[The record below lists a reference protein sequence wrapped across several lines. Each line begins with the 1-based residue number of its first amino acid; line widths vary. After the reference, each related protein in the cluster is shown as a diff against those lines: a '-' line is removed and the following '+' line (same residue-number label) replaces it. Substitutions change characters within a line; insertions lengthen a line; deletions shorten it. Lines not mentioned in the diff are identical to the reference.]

1 MSSVKSKPAGIAIVG
16 MAGRFPK
23 ARNVAE
29 FWQNLCAG
37 TEGIT
42 FFTDEELAAAGVAVP
57 NHNQRYIKA
66 RGVLDDADK
75 FDAAFFG
82 FNPKEAEVLDPQHR
96 VFLECAWE
104 ALENAGCD
112 PARFDGAIGVFAGMS
127 LNTYLVNNLMS
138 RPDVIGLVGEY
149 QAVLSNDK
157 DFLPTRV
164 SYKLNLKGPS
174 LNIQTA
180 CSTSLVAVCVACQ
193 HLLNHQ
199 CDAAL
204 AGAVS
209 ITFPQKRGYLY
220 QEGGIASPDGHC
232 RTFDSKAAGT
242 VAGEGVGIVV
252 LKRLADAL
260 EDGDQID
267 AVIKGFAINN
277 DGAMKIGY
285 TAPSVDG
292 QAEAIAMAQEMAG
305 VAPETISY
313 VEAHGTGTPLGD
325 PIEIEGLTKAFRA
338 GTSAKNFCA
347 IGSVKSSIG
356 HLDTAAGVAG
366 LIKTVLALQ
375 HQKLPP
381 SLNFE
386 APNPKI
392 DFANSPFHVN
402 SKLVEWGRNGAP
414 RRAGV
419 SSFGIGGTNA
429 HVVIEEAPEQPPSS
443 ESKAPQVLVL
453 SAKTRSALYRGAA
466 NLSTH
471 LQQNPNLNPGDVAF
485 TLQTGRREFVHR
497 RAVVCRESAQAIAA
511 LQSRDSADVQ
521 PKVQEAENPPIV
533 FMFPGQGA
541 QRLNMGRELYET
553 ELLFRE
559 QVDYCAEK
567 LKPHLPLDLRTLL
580 YPPSDEAAAATEKLT
595 QTANAQ
601 PALFVIE
608 YALARLWMSWGIE
621 PAAMIG
627 HSIGEYVAACVAG
640 VFSLDDALAL
650 VAARGRMM
658 QQMPPGAMLA
668 VRLPE
673 NEVQPLL
680 GTSLSLATVNGA
692 ALCVVSGTTEAVNEL
707 RPRLAQRNVACTLL
721 HTSHAFHSPM
731 MEPVVEPFAKLVSGL
746 TRHAPKIPFV
756 SNVTGTWITDEEAT
770 DPQYWARH
778 LRQTVRFSA
787 GAGELLQVRERV
799 FLEVGPG
806 STLMGLAKQ
815 NPARN
820 AKTLVVASLVSSPD
834 GQADRE
840 AILNALGQ
848 MWMNGSSVNW
858 KAVHGGQRRQ
868 RVHLPTYPFERKRFW
883 VEPAREMGRGASE
896 PAAGSTTSRA
906 EENNGDANA
915 SQAAAG
921 RDVPRSEDLA
931 ESATPADQIVVT
943 LRAMFSELSGLE
955 AATIESDVRFTELGF
970 DSLFLTQASLAI
982 EKRFGVQVA
991 FRQLLTDFQTMNA
1004 LAHHIAVAIEQ
1015 SLVEEISKLSDEEAQ
1030 QLVHGV
1036 N

>member
-1 MSSVKSKPAGIAIVG
+1 MSTGKSKGEGIAIVG

-23 ARNVAE
+23 ARDLTE

-37 TEGIT
+37 KEGIS
-42 FFTDEELAAAGVAVP
+42 FFTEEELAAAGVSVP
-57 NHNQRYIKA
+57 EPNERYVKA
-66 RGVLDDADK
+66 RGVLEDADK

-112 PARFDGAIGVFAGMS
+112 PDRFDGTIGVFAGMS

-193 HLLNHQ
+193 HLLNYQ

-204 AGAVS
+204 VGAVS
-209 ITFPQKRGYLY
+209 IGFPQKRGYFY

-232 RTFDSKAAGT
+232 RAFDAKAAGT

-252 LKRLADAL
+252 LKRLTDAL
-260 EDGDQID
+260 AEGDQID

-285 TAPSVDG
+285 TAPSVEG
-292 QAEAIAMAQEMAG
+292 QAEVIAMAQEMAG
-305 VAPETISY
+305 VESDTISY

-325 PIEIEGLTKAFRA
+325 PIEIEGLTKAFRT
-338 GTSAKNFCA
+338 GTDAKNFCA

-356 HLDTAAGVAG
+356 HLDAAAGVAG

-375 HQKLPP
+375 YQKLPP
-381 SLNFE
+381 SLHFE

-392 DFANSPFHVN
+392 DFANSPFFVN
-402 SKLVEWGRNGAP
+402 AKLSDWGRNGSP

-429 HVVIEEAPEQPPSS
+429 HVVVEEAPVLGQSRS
-443 ESKAPQVLVL
+443 AKSPQLLLV
-453 SAKTRSALYRGAA
+453 SAKTRPALDCAAA
-466 NLSTH
+466 NLTSY
-471 LQQNPNLNPGDVAF
+471 LQQNAHANLADIAY
-485 TLQTGRREFVHR
+485 TLQTGRREFAQR
-497 RAVVCRESAQAIAA
+497 LAVVCADTPHAIAA
-511 LQSRDSADVQ
+511 LQSLDSADVQ
-521 PKVQEAENPPIV
+521 PRVQAAENPPII

-541 QRLNMGRELYET
+541 QRENMGRELYESQQV
-553 ELLFRE
+553 FRE

-567 LKPHLPLDLRTLL
+567 LKPHVNFDLRSLL
-580 YPPSDEAAAATEKLT
+580 YPANEASASENLT
-595 QTANAQ
+595 RTANAQ

-608 YALARLWMSWGIE
+608 YALAKLWMSWGIE

-627 HSIGEYVAACVAG
+627 HSIGEYVAACLAG
-640 VFSLDDALAL
+640 VFSLDAALTL

-673 NEVQPLL
+673 TEVQTLL
-680 GTSLSLATVNGA
+680 GKTLSLSSVNGA
-692 ALCVVSGTTEAVNEL
+692 ALCVVSGKIEAVNEL
-707 RPRLAQRNVACTLL
+707 RLRLTQKNVACTLL

-731 MEPVVEPFAKLVSGL
+731 MEPAVEPFARFVSAL
-746 TRHAPKIPFV
+746 ARKTPNIPFI
-756 SNVTGTWITDEEAT
+756 SNVTGTWITNEDAV
-770 DPQYWARH
+770 DPAYWARH
-778 LRQTVRFSA
+778 LRQTVRFAA
-787 GAGELLQVRERV
+787 GLGELLQVRERV
-799 FLEVGPG
+799 LLEVGPG
-806 STLMGLAKQ
+806 DTLTRLAKQ
-815 NPARN
+815 HPARN
-820 AKTLVVASLVSSPD
+820 AKTLAVASLASHPED
-834 GQADRE
+834 QHE
-840 AILNALGQ
+840 ALLNALGQ
-848 MWMNGSSVNW
+848 LWMNGTTPTW
-858 KAVHGGQRRQ
+858 TALHDRERR
-868 RVHLPTYPFERKRFW
+868 RVHLPAYPFERKQFW
-883 VEPAREMGRGASE
+883 VEPAKVTERG
-896 PAAGSTTSRA
+896 TSRRVA
-906 EENNGDANA
+906 PA
-915 SQAAAG
+915 STL
-921 RDVPRSEDLA
+921 PPEDLRRINPIEVA
-931 ESATPADQIVVT
+931 AVREIASSCDATGVAPLDNATTPTDQIAAT
-943 LRAMFSELSGLE
+943 LRALFSELSGLDR
-955 AATIESDVRFTELGF
+955 ATIEGDIRFIELGF

-991 FRQLLTDFQTMNA
+991 FRQLLTDFPTLNA
-1004 LAHHIAVAIEQ
+1004 LARHISAAIEQ
-1015 SLVEEISKLSDEEAQ
+1015 SLLEEINNLTDEEAER
-1030 QLVHGV
+1030 LVQGV